1 MSLSHRGFCLAF
13 DVCSQWSEG
22 IEQLPLFSP
31 LSMLRKA
38 KMFSSVDA
46 ELQKLNY
53 RNLILNTFYSSPK
66 TCMHGGI
73 NGTLPEVMA
82 EYFWYK
88 YGLSLYLSVHLEGV
102 DFVMLNPRGFLP
114 GHILIT
120 LINKSVF
127 PYIKHFCLGSW
138 RIPMSASVNLGLE
151 FICFQFKFFCCRK
164 RHRCFEN
171 SFLLKCPAWQ
181 WLTQPLGKLTC

>member
-1 MSLSHRGFCLAF
+1 MIERRVLVAEASVNNAAASRNTLIMSLSHRGFCLAF

-66 TCMHGGI
+66 MCMHGGI

-82 EYFWYK
+82 EYF
-88 YGLSLYLSVHLEGV
+88 
-102 DFVMLNPRGFLP
+102 
-114 GHILIT
+114 
-120 LINKSVF
+120 
-127 PYIKHFCLGSW
+127 
-138 RIPMSASVNLGLE
+138 
-151 FICFQFKFFCCRK
+151 
-164 RHRCFEN
+164 
-171 SFLLKCPAWQ
+171 
-181 WLTQPLGKLTC
+181 